1 LIDGRREL
9 AAASPTGLL
18 GDHVIQDTHHPTL
31 GGYVVLAGAIL
42 RELAQRNVFDP
53 SRSLDEPLDPAACAR
68 HFGMDRGRWATVC
81 ERTSEHYRRVAG
93 YRYDPIERLDKS
105 RRYAEA
111 ARRIRMGKPI
121 EDLNLVGIILG
132 QPCPRAEN

>member
-9 AAASPTGLL
+9 AAASPSGLL

-31 GGYVVLAGAIL
+31 RGYVVLARAIL
-42 RELAQRNVFDP
+42 RELVRRNVFLP
-53 SRSLDEPLDPAACAR
+53 SRILDQPLEPAACAR
-68 HFGMDRGRWATVC
+68 KFGMDRDQWATVC

-93 YRYDPIERLDKS
+93 YRYDAAERLDKS

-111 ARRIRMGKPI
+111 ARRIRNGKPI
-121 EDLNLVGIILG
+121 EDLNLAGIILG
-132 QPCPRAEN
+132 QPQPRAGN